1 VFLRKTLQLPWKW
14 GTEHEKARRIAL
26 AQCNLAVSFHH
37 GNGVGQDKKEA
48 VKYYRLTAE
57 QGNSFRTLSVSG
69 QMEDLLHKDHKEFD
83 QQKIP
88 ETAGELLWFTTVPQQ
103 FQVFF
108 VGQTLCDFCAV
119 GLPGGVHPDTE
130 RVRKEFPCS
139 AVSL

>member
-1 VFLRKTLQLPWKW
+1 VFFRKTLQLPWKW

-69 QMEDLLHKDHKEFD
+69 QMENLLHKDHKEFD
-83 QQKIP
+83 QQ
-88 ETAGELLWFTTVPQQ
+88 TNT
-103 FQVFF
+103 
-108 VGQTLCDFCAV
+108 
-119 GLPGGVHPDTE
+119 
-130 RVRKEFPCS
+130 
-139 AVSL
+139 